1 MRSVARVAL
10 AQKLFWDNEQ
20 QLLWLDAR
28 KVLPQIGVLA
38 LPSWDQMMLSA
49 EPIPA
54 YPAGLDILNWSV
66 HSDMRFWL
74 QQMPS
79 WVVESCR
86 LFPTHQLSL
95 LHYAG
100 RYPQMLELLDHSPML
115 AWQLVKAPLSEAQR
129 VALFMGKRTNMV
141 AQLGW
146 PGKIET
152 VKFLR
157 NLRLRAVNA
166 DLLQQVEICLLDEK
180 RLDALQTLPRINSMA
195 LSLAARFPELIGR
208 RLHQSL
214 ARLPCRPMQCQAMI
228 ALLEDVY
235 RLAEAIGDQDVTQK
249 IGDCRY
255 LVEVEQLYQAWLQ
268 QAYESFNLAGLLLG
282 ERPTQIIDKK
292 DWYALSQLQ
301 NQAWWLDYDKPN
313 IELWAWMFEQQVV
326 GVLIQRGQGAKWL
339 RLRQGN
345 NQLACAELMAQ
356 VELWLASKEGFKN

>member
-1 MRSVARVAL
+1 MQSLGRTVL
-10 AQKLFWDNEQ
+10 AQKLFWDTEQ
-20 QLLWLDAR
+20 QVLWLDAR
-28 KVLPQIGVLA
+28 KVLPRVGVLA
-38 LPSWDQMMLSA
+38 LPSWDRMMLSA

-66 HSDMRFWL
+66 HSDLRFWL
-74 QQMPS
+74 QQIPS

-86 LFPTHQLSL
+86 LFPSHQLAL

-115 AWQLVKAPLSEAQR
+115 AWQLVKAPLTEVQR
-129 VALFMGKRTNMV
+129 VALFRGKRTEMV

-146 PGKIET
+146 LGKAET

-157 NLRLRAVNA
+157 NLRLRTVNA

-180 RLDALQTLPRINSMA
+180 RLDALQALPRINSMA

-249 IGDCRY
+249 IGECRY
-255 LVEVEQLYQAWLQ
+255 LVEVEQLYQAWLHDLC
-268 QAYESFNLAGLLLG
+268 APFEAPGLVLTEQPRQLST
-282 ERPTQIIDKK
+282 EAEWR
-292 DWYALSQLQ
+292 ALSCLQ
-301 NQAWWLDYDKPN
+301 NQAWWLDYGLAN
-313 IELWAWMFEQQVV
+313 VELWAWMFEQQVV
-326 GVLIQRGQGAKWL
+326 GALIQKQDGRKL
-339 RLRQGN
+339 MRLRQEN
-345 NQLACAELMAQ
+345 NQLASVSLQTQ
-356 VELWLASKEGFKN
+356 VELWLIGLTE